1 MSKKEPL
8 QNAEAVE
15 ALHPGFFAIAGPY
28 GAYLKDKASRISER
42 ASCVRSLR
50 DQKKACPHAKIIR
63 HGSKAWIVRK
73 KPLELDNGKRN
84 KELVSSNL
92 GIYALGMRSA

>member
-1 MSKKEPL
+1 M
-8 QNAEAVE
+8 N
-15 ALHPGFFAIAGPY
+15 GIAR
-28 GAYLKDKASRISER
+28 RIPPRITSYD
-42 ASCVRSLR
+42 ST
-50 DQKKACPHAKIIR
+50 PHAKIIR